1 MPPVMPAADPSP
13 NDDALDA
20 QVRAFLA
27 ARPLIQAHIRSLVR
41 DAALA
46 EDIFQEVWIR
56 FERTT
61 RHGDVITHVP
71 AWCRATA
78 RLIALE
84 SWRKQKREQPT
95 PDPELA
101 SLIEQAYTEQDDH
114 ATFWHDHTTALKHC
128 LDTLPPRSR
137 DLITRRYQN
146 EQPIADI
153 AAQLHQSLGSI
164 KTALCRLRL
173 ALADCVR
180 KRLTLT
186 SP

>member
-1 MPPVMPAADPSP
+1 MPPVMPAADSNL

-20 QVRAFLA
+20 QVRAFLVS
-27 ARPLIQAHIRSLVR
+27 RPLIQSHIRSLVR
-41 DAALA
+41 DATLA
-46 EDIFQEVWIR
+46 DDIFQELWVR

-61 RHGDVITHVP
+61 RHGQIITHVP

-84 SWRKQKREQPT
+84 SWRKKKREIPT

-101 SLIEQAYTEQDDH
+101 ALIEQAYTEQDDH
-114 ATFWHDHTTALKHC
+114 ATFWQDHTTALKLC

-137 DLITRRYQN
+137 DLITRRYRQ